1 MKPDYPNLTG
11 CRQELAVL
19 GRHILA
25 NIALGAFFA
34 RLVNDL
40 SRSRSGL
47 AAGMLAHE
55 YNYYSTSR
63 CDRASLVRP
72 DLAFAQKI
80 VWAVRTCAISRVIT
94 IRVSSH
100 TFERYVTVLLLCRYD
115 LCRIPATLH

>member
-1 MKPDYPNLTG
+1 MLRSLVRHTLHCQGRRSLKPDYPNLTG

-55 YNYYSTSR
+55 YN
-63 CDRASLVRP
+63 
-72 DLAFAQKI
+72 
-80 VWAVRTCAISRVIT
+80 
-94 IRVSSH
+94 
-100 TFERYVTVLLLCRYD
+100 
-115 LCRIPATLH
+115 